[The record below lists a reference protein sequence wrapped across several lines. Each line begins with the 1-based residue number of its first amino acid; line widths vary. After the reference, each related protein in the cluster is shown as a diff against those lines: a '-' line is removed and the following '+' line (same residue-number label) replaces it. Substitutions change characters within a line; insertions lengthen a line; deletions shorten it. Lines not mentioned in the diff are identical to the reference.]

1 LGRRSLSIRLHL
13 AIYGALIALPL
24 LAAALLIAKLYV
36 DQARDTLKTQAYDI
50 VHDAAA
56 AIDQELN
63 RYRLGLQVLASSE
76 ALAEGKFDQFYL
88 RAKAL
93 SQSVADSVIALR
105 RADGEAIFVTSLPFG
120 APIPEMTDP
129 GLRAAD
135 RLAIEHRSPVL
146 SDLVT
151 GPVRP
156 NVVALDMPV
165 VAQGKVDYLLT
176 LAISPKGVLDILA
189 AHLQGSRWLMS
200 VVDNND
206 RIIARSWDNERFAG
220 EKSSDEFIRNAQAKS
235 GDFVGTTS
243 EGAKVLNVYQR
254 SEVSGWRIAAGIPL
268 SELEAPVYRSLLVL
282 AIIAG
287 VGLAASLILAFFYV
301 RALARPLRQ
310 LQGVAEAGGG
320 NTKTVPTGI
329 AELDGVT
336 GTLMRSIIVLKDRD
350 RARARTVKELNHRM
364 KNMLAIIQAIANETR
379 RRATSLE
386 QFGKAFEGRLM
397 ALARSHEA
405 LGDREWHGGDLA
417 ALITQCC
424 KPFCDEARL
433 ELEGPPVE
441 LSPKAAVGIGMVLH
455 ELATNAAKYG
465 ALSVPIGKVRVHWD
479 LPEEDGLRILRLQWQ
494 EQNGPPIRSVWK
506 EGFGSVLLRSI
517 IEGDLGGRLDLMSAR
532 DGLLMIACIPMSA
545 LMEPSIVPQGDP
557 FEAAGTERE

>member
-1 LGRRSLSIRLHL
+1 VARRSLSIRLHL
-13 AIYGALIALPL
+13 AIFGALIVLPL
-24 LAAALLIAKLYV
+24 LAAGLLIAKLYV
-36 DQARDTLKTQAYDI
+36 DQAREALTIRAHDI
-50 VHDAAA
+50 VDDATS

-63 RYRLGLQVLASSE
+63 RYRLALQVLASSE
-76 ALAEGKFDQFYL
+76 ALAEGKFEQFYP

-93 SQSVADSVIALR
+93 SQSVTDSVIALR
-105 RADGEAIFVTSLPFG
+105 RTDGEAIFVTSLAFG
-120 APIPEMTDP
+120 DHIPNMTDP

-135 RLAIEHRSPVL
+135 RLAIEHRSPVI

-151 GPVRP
+151 GPVRT
-156 NVVALDMPV
+156 NSVALEMPV
-165 VAQGKVDYLLT
+165 VAHGKVDYLLT
-176 LAISPKGVLDILA
+176 LAISSKGVLDILA
-189 AHLQGSRWLMS
+189 AHLPDRQWLME

-220 EKSSDEFIRNAQAKS
+220 QKASDDFLRNAQGKS
-235 GDFVGTTS
+235 GTFIGTTL
-243 EGAKVLNVYQR
+243 EGVAVFNVYQR
-254 SEVSGWRIAAGIPL
+254 SELSGWRIATGIPH
-268 SELEAPVYRSLLVL
+268 SELEAPLHRSLLLLGIVT
-282 AIIAG
+282 A
-287 VGLAASLILAFFYV
+287 VGLAASLILAFFYA

-310 LQGVAEAGGG
+310 LRGVAEAGG
-320 NTKTVPTGI
+320 NTKTIPTGI

-350 RARARTVKELNHRM
+350 RARVRTVNELNHRM

-386 QFGKAFEGRLM
+386 QFGKAFEDRLI

-405 LGDREWHGGDLA
+405 LGDPEWHSGDLA

-424 KPFCDEARL
+424 KPFCDETRL
-433 ELEGPPVE
+433 ELQGPAIE
-441 LSPKAAVGIGMVLH
+441 LPSKAAVGIGMVIH

-465 ALSVPIGKVRVHWD
+465 ALSVPTGKVKLHWD

-494 EQNGPPIRSVWK
+494 EQNGPPRPSARK

-517 IEGDLGGRLDLMSAR
+517 IERDLGGRLDTIFAR
-532 DGLLMIACIPMSA
+532 DGLLVIACIPMAA
-545 LMEPSIVPQGDP
+545 LMGPSIIPQGDP
-557 FEAAGTERE
+557 FEAAGTEQG

>member
-1 LGRRSLSIRLHL
+1 MGRRSLSIRLHL
-13 AIYGALIALPL
+13 AIFGALIVLPL
-24 LAAALLIAKLYV
+24 LAAGLLIAKLYV
-36 DQARDTLKTQAYDI
+36 DQAREALTIRAYDI
-50 VHDAAA
+50 VDDATA

-63 RYRLGLQVLASSE
+63 RYRLALQVLASSE
-76 ALAEGKFDQFYL
+76 ALAEGRFEQFYP

-93 SQSVADSVIALR
+93 SQSVTDSVIALR
-105 RADGEAIFVTSLPFG
+105 RTDGEAIFVTSLAFG
-120 APIPEMTDP
+120 DRIPNMTDP

-135 RLAIEHRSPVL
+135 RLAIEHRSPVI

-151 GPVRP
+151 GLVRP
-156 NVVALDMPV
+156 TSVALEMPV
-165 VAQGKVDYLLT
+165 VTHGKVDYLLT
-176 LAISPKGVLDILA
+176 LAISPQGVLDILA
-189 AHLQGSRWLMS
+189 AHLPDRRWLME

-220 EKSSDEFIRNAQAKS
+220 QKASDDFLRNAQGKS
-235 GDFVGTTS
+235 GNFIGKTLEDATVF
-243 EGAKVLNVYQR
+243 NVYQR
-254 SEVSGWRIAAGIPL
+254 SELSGWRIAAGIPT
-268 SELEAPVYRSLLVL
+268 SELEAPLHRSLLLL
-282 AIIAG
+282 AIVTA
-287 VGLAASLILAFFYV
+287 VGLAASLILAFFYA

-310 LQGVAEAGGG
+310 LRGVAETGGG
-320 NTKTVPTGI
+320 NAKSVPTGI

-350 RARARTVKELNHRM
+350 RARARTVNELNHRM

-379 RRATSLE
+379 RRASSLE
-386 QFGKAFEGRLM
+386 QFGKAFEDRLM

-433 ELEGPPVE
+433 ELQGPPVE

-465 ALSVPIGKVRVHWD
+465 ALSVPIGKVKVHWD

-506 EGFGSVLLRSI
+506 EGFGSVLLRSV
-517 IEGDLGGRLDLMSAR
+517 IERDLGGRLDLMSAR
-532 DGLLMIACIPMSA
+532 DGLLVIACIPMSA

-557 FEAAGTERE
+557 VEAAGTERG

>member
-1 LGRRSLSIRLHL
+1 
-13 AIYGALIALPL
+13 L
-24 LAAALLIAKLYV
+24 LAAGLLIAKLYV
-36 DQARDTLKTQAYDI
+36 DQAREALTAQAYDI
-50 VHDAAA
+50 VADATA

-63 RYRLGLQVLASSE
+63 RYRLALQVLASSE
-76 ALAEGKFDQFYL
+76 ALAEGKFEQFYP

-93 SQSVADSVIALR
+93 SQSVTDSVIALR
-105 RADGEAIFVTSLPFG
+105 RTDGEAIFVTSLPLS
-120 APIPEMTDP
+120 APIPKLTDA

-135 RLAIEHRSPVL
+135 RLAIEHRSAVI
-146 SDLVT
+146 SDMVT

-156 NVVALDMPV
+156 NVVALEMPV
-165 VAQGKVDYLLT
+165 VVNDKVDYLLT

-189 AHLQGSRWLMS
+189 AHLRGSRWLMG

-220 EKSSDEFIRNAQAKS
+220 QKVSDEFIRNTQAKGGS
-235 GDFVGTTS
+235 FIGTTL
-243 EGAKVLNVYQR
+243 EGTAVFNVYQR
-254 SEVSGWRIAAGIPL
+254 SELSGWRIAAGIPL
-268 SELEAPVYRSLLVL
+268 SDLEAPLHRSLLVL
-282 AIIAG
+282 AIVTG
-287 VGLAASLILAFFYV
+287 VGLAASLILAFFYA

-310 LQGVAEAGGG
+310 LQGVAETGGG
-320 NTKTVPTGI
+320 SAKTVPTGI

-350 RARARTVKELNHRM
+350 RARARTVNELNHRM

-424 KPFCDEARL
+424 KPFCDEERL
-433 ELEGPPVE
+433 ELQGPPIE
-441 LSPKAAVGIGMVLH
+441 LPPKATVGIGMVIH
-455 ELATNAAKYG
+455 ELATNAAKHG
-465 ALSVPIGKVRVHWD
+465 ALSVPIGKVKVRWD

-494 EQNGPPIRSVWK
+494 EQDGPPMPSTRK

-517 IEGDLGGRLDLMSAR
+517 IERDLGGRLDMIFSR
-532 DGLLMIACIPMSA
+532 DGLLVIACIPMTA
-545 LMEPSIVPQGDP
+545 LMGPSIVPQGDP
-557 FEAAGTERE
+557 FEAAGTDRG

>member
-24 LAAALLIAKLYV
+24 LAAGLLIAKLYV
-36 DQARDTLKTQAYDI
+36 DQARDTLKIQA
-50 VHDAAA
+50 HDVVAGATA

-63 RYRLGLQVLASSE
+63 RYRLALQVLASSE

-93 SQSVADSVIALR
+93 SQSVTDSVIALR

-165 VAQGKVDYLLT
+165 VAKGKVDYLLT
-176 LAISPKGVLDILA
+176 LAISPKGILDILA
-189 AHLQGSRWLMS
+189 AHLRSSRWLMS

-206 RIIARSWDNERFAG
+206 RIIARSWENERFAG
-220 EKSSDEFIRNAQAKS
+220 EKAADEFIRNTQEKS
-235 GDFVGTTS
+235 GDFIGTTL
-243 EGAKVLNVYQR
+243 EGATVLNVYQR
-254 SEVSGWRIAAGIPL
+254 SELSGWRVAAGIPL
-268 SELEAPVYRSLLVL
+268 SELEAPLYRSLLVL
-282 AIIAG
+282 AIVAG

-386 QFGKAFEGRLM
+386 QFGQAFEGRLM
-397 ALARSHEA
+397 ALAKSHEA

-417 ALITQCC
+417 ALIAQCC

-433 ELEGPPVE
+433 ELQGPPVE
-441 LSPKAAVGIGMVLH
+441 LPPKAAVGIGMVIH

-465 ALSVPIGKVRVHWD
+465 ALSVPIGKVKVHWD

-494 EQNGPPIRSVWK
+494 EQNGPPIPSVWK

-517 IEGDLGGRLDLMSAR
+517 IERDLGGRLDLMSAR

>member
-1 LGRRSLSIRLHL
+1 
-13 AIYGALIALPL
+13 
-24 LAAALLIAKLYV
+24 
-36 DQARDTLKTQAYDI
+36 
-50 VHDAAA
+50 
-56 AIDQELN
+56 
-63 RYRLGLQVLASSE
+63 
-76 ALAEGKFDQFYL
+76 
-88 RAKAL
+88 
-93 SQSVADSVIALR
+93 
-105 RADGEAIFVTSLPFG
+105 
-120 APIPEMTDP
+120 
-129 GLRAAD
+129 
-135 RLAIEHRSPVL
+135 
-146 SDLVT
+146 
-151 GPVRP
+151 
-156 NVVALDMPV
+156 
-165 VAQGKVDYLLT
+165 
-176 LAISPKGVLDILA
+176 
-189 AHLQGSRWLMS
+189 
-200 VVDNND
+200 
-206 RIIARSWDNERFAG
+206 
-220 EKSSDEFIRNAQAKS
+220 
-235 GDFVGTTS
+235 
-243 EGAKVLNVYQR
+243 
-254 SEVSGWRIAAGIPL
+254 
-268 SELEAPVYRSLLVL
+268 
-282 AIIAG
+282 
-287 VGLAASLILAFFYV
+287 
-301 RALARPLRQ
+301 
-310 LQGVAEAGGG
+310 VAETGGG
-320 NTKTVPTGI
+320 NAKSVPTGI

-350 RARARTVKELNHRM
+350 RARARTVNELNHRM

-379 RRATSLE
+379 RRASSLE
-386 QFGKAFEGRLM
+386 QFGKAFEDRLM

-433 ELEGPPVE
+433 ELQGPPVE

-557 FEAAGTERE
+557 VEAAGTERG